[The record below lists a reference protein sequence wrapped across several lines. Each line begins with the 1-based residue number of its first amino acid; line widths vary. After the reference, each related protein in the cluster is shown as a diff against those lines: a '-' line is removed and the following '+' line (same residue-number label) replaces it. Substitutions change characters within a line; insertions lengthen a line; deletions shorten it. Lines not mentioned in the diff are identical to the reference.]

1 MAPRIQQLQLATSDT
16 RYSCP
21 HFLAIPR
28 GSSRQVYGGKNN
40 NTTFNELPFAMTTR
54 YDRQRL
60 LDLIKTHALQFGQ
73 FTLASGK
80 QASFYL
86 DCRKLTLHPQGANQI
101 GAGMLELLAEAP
113 PNAIGG
119 MAIGAD
125 PITAATITLA
135 GQRGDDLVGFIVRKE
150 AKQHGTGRQVEGP
163 VEPGMTAV
171 IVEDVVTSGGSA
183 LKAVDAAREFG
194 LNVDRI
200 LAVVDRLEGGR
211 EAIEAAGL
219 KLQTLVTVRDL
230 GIEA

>member
-1 MAPRIQQLQLATSDT
+1 MELAKLRLQFDNSQNTKSFTS
-16 RYSCP
+16 
-21 HFLAIPR
+21 L
-28 GSSRQVYGGKNN
+28 SS
-40 NTTFNELPFAMTTR
+40 PAMPAN
-54 YDRQRL
+54 YDRQQL
-60 LDLIKTHALQFGQ
+60 IELIKTHSLQFGK

-80 QASFYL
+80 EANFYL
-86 DCRKLTLHPQGANQI
+86 DCRKVTLHPQGANQI
-101 GAGMLELLAEAP
+101 GAGMLELLADNLP
-113 PNAIGG
+113 DAIGG

-125 PITAATITLA
+125 PISAATITLA
-135 GQRGDDLVGFIVRKE
+135 GGRDLNLLGFIVRKE

-163 VEPGMTAV
+163 VQAGMSAV

-194 LNVDRI
+194 LQVDRI

-219 KLQTLVTVRDL
+219 TLQTLVTVRDL